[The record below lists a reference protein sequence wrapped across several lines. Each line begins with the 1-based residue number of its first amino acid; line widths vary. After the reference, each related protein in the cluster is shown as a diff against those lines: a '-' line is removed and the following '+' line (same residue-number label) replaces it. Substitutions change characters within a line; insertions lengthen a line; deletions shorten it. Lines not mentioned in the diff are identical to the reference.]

1 MIPVMLFQ
9 LLQCFQSAANV
20 LNANTSCS
28 NCHTEPRFY
37 IRRTSVKQNTALFTA
52 YWTEENSTSRAEK
65 RAPDPSESHPSAT
78 FSEQRMAEV
87 MSTCEPVM
95 EDFILNQAPEERE
108 LPFQVFPDS
117 QETYEKHPK
126 LFKRLPSIVVEPTDT
141 GEVESGE
148 LRWPP
153 DDMKSIEDKATAVD
167 QYCQKESMSI
177 QQQTTL
183 GEGFELFH
191 YLH

>member
-1 MIPVMLFQ
+1 
-9 LLQCFQSAANV
+9 
-20 LNANTSCS
+20 
-28 NCHTEPRFY
+28 
-37 IRRTSVKQNTALFTA
+37 
-52 YWTEENSTSRAEK
+52 
-65 RAPDPSESHPSAT
+65 
-78 FSEQRMAEV
+78 MAEV

-108 LPFQVFPDS
+108 LPF

-183 GEGFELFH
+183 GEGRSLTFTL
-191 YLH
+191 